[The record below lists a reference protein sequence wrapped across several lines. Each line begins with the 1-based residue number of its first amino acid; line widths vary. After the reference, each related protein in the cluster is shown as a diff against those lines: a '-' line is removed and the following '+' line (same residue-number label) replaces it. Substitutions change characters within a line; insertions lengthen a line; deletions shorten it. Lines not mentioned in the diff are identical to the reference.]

1 MFFFNIKNKLYKKFF
16 LNSFLSSL
24 PGFISI
30 LLSILSIP
38 IYLNYGGAE
47 EYGNYIFLHFLSFIA
62 PVLNFGLGKI
72 AAITIS
78 QNRDKD
84 ATALVVLLKTI
95 KNSLLTLLILF
106 LFFISNEFFLFI
118 SRNIFFLA
126 TLSIVFTTLF
136 ITIEGIFQG
145 KKLFFGLMIIN
156 LFFYGIS
163 LSLPPFLLIYQHID
177 YKNIF
182 FISLIIK
189 AIIIIISILYLF
201 KNKPLKFFCKYSLP
215 FSYHP
220 NQKWFSIS
228 SLLNIAYDIVDK
240 YLVKIYI
247 GSVALAVYSIPQQL
261 TGKLSIISKGISA
274 VLLPSIA
281 IKKKKLITKDFLIS
295 LRIFIF
301 FIPLLIFLLFNF
313 FSFFFDIWLGK
324 NSSIEIINLAKIFSI
339 VTWVSCLSHLIISYY
354 EGSGTIKINST
365 IELVFFPIFFTCL
378 YFATV
383 NKNLFIISIVILMKE
398 IILFIFRSIQLS
410 KKIKIIKYSYLVILI
425 SLFFLFYSINI
436 NFYKF

>member
-1 MFFFNIKNKLYKKFF
+1 MKNKLYKKFF

-47 EYGNYIFLHFLSFIA
+47 EYGNYIFLHFLGFVA

-118 SRNIFFLA
+118 SRNVFCLA
-126 TLSIVFTTLF
+126 TLSIVLTILF

-145 KKLFFGLMIIN
+145 KKIFFGLMVIN

-163 LSLPPFLLIYQHID
+163 LSLPPFILMYQHIN

-189 AIIIIISILYLF
+189 FIIIIISILYLF
-201 KNKPLKFFCKYSLP
+201 KHKPLKFFFKHSLA

-228 SLLNIAYDIVDK
+228 SLLNIAYDSVDK

-281 IKKKKLITKDFLIS
+281 IKKKKELITKDFLIS

-313 FSFFFDIWLGK
+313 FSIFFDIWLGK
-324 NSSIEIINLAKIFSI
+324 NSSAEIINLAKIFSI
-339 VTWVSCLSHLIISYY
+339 VTWVSCLSHFIISYH

-436 NFYKF
+436 NF

>member
-1 MFFFNIKNKLYKKFF
+1 
-16 LNSFLSSL
+16 
-24 PGFISI
+24 
-30 LLSILSIP
+30 
-38 IYLNYGGAE
+38 
-47 EYGNYIFLHFLSFIA
+47 
-62 PVLNFGLGKI
+62 
-72 AAITIS
+72 
-78 QNRDKD
+78 
-84 ATALVVLLKTI
+84 
-95 KNSLLTLLILF
+95 
-106 LFFISNEFFLFI
+106 
-118 SRNIFFLA
+118 
-126 TLSIVFTTLF
+126 LSIVLTILF

-145 KKLFFGLMIIN
+145 KKIFFGLMVIN

-163 LSLPPFLLIYQHID
+163 LSLPPFILMYQNIN

-189 AIIIIISILYLF
+189 FIIIIISILYLF
-201 KNKPLKFFCKYSLP
+201 KHKPLKFFFKHSP
-215 FSYHP
+215 AFSYHP

-228 SLLNIAYDIVDK
+228 SLLNIAYDSVDK

-281 IKKKKLITKDFLIS
+281 IKKKKELITKDFLIS

-313 FSFFFDIWLGK
+313 FSIFFGIWLGK
-324 NSSIEIINLAKIFSI
+324 NSSVEIINLAKIFSI
-339 VTWVSCLSHLIISYY
+339 VTWVSCLSHLIISYH

-436 NFYKF
+436 NF

>member
-1 MFFFNIKNKLYKKFF
+1 
-16 LNSFLSSL
+16 
-24 PGFISI
+24 
-30 LLSILSIP
+30 
-38 IYLNYGGAE
+38 
-47 EYGNYIFLHFLSFIA
+47 
-62 PVLNFGLGKI
+62 
-72 AAITIS
+72 
-78 QNRDKD
+78 
-84 ATALVVLLKTI
+84 
-95 KNSLLTLLILF
+95 
-106 LFFISNEFFLFI
+106 
-118 SRNIFFLA
+118 
-126 TLSIVFTTLF
+126 
-136 ITIEGIFQG
+136 
-145 KKLFFGLMIIN
+145 
-156 LFFYGIS
+156 
-163 LSLPPFLLIYQHID
+163 
-177 YKNIF
+177 
-182 FISLIIK
+182 
-189 AIIIIISILYLF
+189 
-201 KNKPLKFFCKYSLP
+201 
-215 FSYHP
+215 
-220 NQKWFSIS
+220 
-228 SLLNIAYDIVDK
+228 VDK

-281 IKKKKLITKDFLIS
+281 IKKKKELITKDFLIS

-313 FSFFFDIWLGK
+313 FFIFFDIWLGK

-365 IELVFFPIFFTCL
+365 IELVFFPFFFTCL